1 MGRVEEYNIR
11 AMVLFTRRNAAMLTS
26 VGAMVVT
33 LLLIVFFGAWAVA
46 ASTEAGI
53 GSVLTTATSGFT
65 SGYGQT
71 APTSGTVDPNA
82 VPRLA
87 TAATP
92 GGGAAGTTASDTW
105 WGKAFLTA
113 CPLH

>member
-1 MGRVEEYNIR
+1 MGRVEEYNRPAYGIVHEAQCGHAHVR
-11 AMVLFTRRNAAMLTS
+11 
-26 VGAMVVT
+26 GAMVVT
-33 LLLIVFFGAWAVA
+33 LLLIIFFGAWAVA